1 MPRPVTARPTRSW
14 DAGQRGTPL
23 TLTPSV
29 LVVAPPPIVPAA
41 FVGRYRPWADPRVV
55 WVLALIPHTVAIAVS
70 ARAIAKGHRT
80 GNLQDF
86 LDAARAMRR
95 GADIYASG
103 AHGYVYP
110 PLIAFLYQPL
120 AMLGD
125 KTASFTALAVEAA
138 LSVFTL
144 ALVSRVLA
152 RRLTGRVD
160 PLLVARVALF
170 GAVCTAD
177 KIKGEFSHLETNVFM
192 LLAFT
197 AAMRWVDKRPWLCG
211 LALGFA
217 FNIKYLPIVLVPYL
231 LLRRRWRATA
241 WFAVWAVVF
250 GALPA
255 VSMGWRADAA
265 AWGQA
270 AGGLLKLFGID
281 LGVAHPARV
290 RAITDAVSIS
300 LTSGLA
306 RVIHRPSPVPLLAAA
321 AVGVAFCGYAVAVYL
336 RNGVPLLR
344 WPSVR
349 RQHEAPY
356 RGLLSVEWIGILLLT
371 LVFSP
376 FTNSRHL
383 YMLLDVNIA
392 AAALLLGTRGVVP
405 RLPLAI
411 GAVLMFLGITFPPG
425 GTHTFDKPD
434 VFWRTVGGPGWCMLA
449 MYTTLIWTN
458 VRYQRN
464 AARPI
469 PTGVAAS
476 HDCA

>member
-1 MPRPVTARPTRSW
+1 MTLQNPVLDYGRPLPVLADPAVHLDWPRPWR
-14 DAGQRGTPL
+14 
-23 TLTPSV
+23 
-29 LVVAPPPIVPAA
+29 
-41 FVGRYRPWADPRVV
+41 DPRVV
-55 WVLALIPHTVAIAVS
+55 WCLALIPHGIAIAVS

-95 GADIYASG
+95 GLDIYASG

-125 KTASFTALAVEAA
+125 KAASFVALAVEAV
-138 LSVFTL
+138 LSIFTL

-152 RRLTGRVD
+152 RRLVGRID
-160 PLLVARVALF
+160 PLLTARVALF

-241 WFAVWAVVF
+241 WFAVWAF
-250 GALPA
+250 AFAALPA
-255 VSMGWRADAA
+255 LSMGWRADAA
-265 AWGQA
+265 AWAQA

-306 RVIHRPSPVPLLAAA
+306 RTIHHPSPVPLMVAA
-321 AVGVAFCGYAVAVYL
+321 AVGLAFCGYAVAVYVG
-336 RNGVPLLR
+336 NGVPLLR
-344 WPSVR
+344 WPSVQ
-349 RQHEAPY
+349 RQHEPPY
-356 RGLLSVEWIGILLLT
+356 RGLLSVEWIGLLLLT

-392 AAALLLGTRGVVP
+392 AGVLLLGTRGIVP

-411 GAVLMFLGITFPPG
+411 GAALMFLGVTFPPG
-425 GTHTFDKPD
+425 GTRLFDHAD

-449 MYTTLIWTN
+449 MYTALIWTN
-458 VRYQRN
+458 VQYQR
-464 AARPI
+464 AAAAAGHVDVHQPP
-469 PTGVAAS
+469 PTFQSTTGAVAPAVTNVG
-476 HDCA
+476 